1 MVPMIGVEIKDVKK
15 LKLTNYHLDIK
26 VCVIALVNY
35 IFI

>member
-26 VCVIALVNY
+26 VCVIALVND